1 MLNLTQNTEVNRTE
15 LPPLP
20 RPQNLGYTRGT
31 CAAPLSHF
39 SPCGAVACLIG
50 VFLTRLGAAS
60 MQTPGICPPL
70 RPQHLEQNVSC
81 EEMDESN
88 RASWQQALSAEPPWA
103 LSRGRPRALMTNF
116 TGVNLPCGRKQAKMK
131 VAASPRDGF
140 LRRRPRLSI
149 GAV

>member
-15 LPPLP
+15 LPSPP
-20 RPQNLGYTRGT
+20 RQNLGYTRGT

-39 SPCGAVACLIG
+39 WPCGAVACLIG
-50 VFLTRLGAAS
+50 VFRRRPGAPS
-60 MQTPGICPPL
+60 MQTLGICPLL

-131 VAASPRDGF
+131 VTASPRDGF

>member
-39 SPCGAVACLIG
+39 WPCGAVACLIG
-50 VFLTRLGAAS
+50 VFRRRPGAPS

-70 RPQHLEQNVSC
+70 HPQHLEQNVSC

-88 RASWQQALSAEPPWA
+88 RASWQQALSAEPLGSQP
-103 LSRGRPRALMTNF
+103 G
-116 TGVNLPCGRKQAKMK
+116 QAKSADDELHWCK
-131 VAASPRDGF
+131 SALRKKASKNESYSQSP
-140 LRRRPRLSI
+140 
-149 GAV
+149 